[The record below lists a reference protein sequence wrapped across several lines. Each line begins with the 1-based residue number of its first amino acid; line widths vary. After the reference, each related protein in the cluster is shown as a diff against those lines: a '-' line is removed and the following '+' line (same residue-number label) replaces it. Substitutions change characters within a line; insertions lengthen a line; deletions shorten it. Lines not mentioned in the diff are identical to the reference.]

1 MRRRHMKRRYLIGGI
16 ATAAVLVGG
25 GFGVEAVA
33 HGGGPAG
40 SSYGAGPM
48 SGATSSSAV
57 RLGTAALQPGSAL
70 VDGAGRTLY
79 LFEADSPT
87 MSACSG
93 ACASVWPPLLT
104 HGSPVT
110 VSGAVHSGLVGSVA
124 RSDGTRQVTYDGH
137 PLYYYAGDRQSGDS
151 HGQGLDQFGAPWYV
165 VAPGGNKIDPDG

>member
-1 MRRRHMKRRYLIGGI
+1 MRRGYLIGGI

-137 PLYYYAGDRQSGDS
+137 PLYYYVGDKKAGDST
-151 HGQGLDQFGAPWYV
+151 GQGLDQFGAAWYV
-165 VAPGGNKIDPDG
+165 VTPEGSKIDSGG